1 MMKTNYGAYED
12 DILYM
17 FFDENWRDSGKK
29 DTEIVEEL
37 KEKER

>member
-1 MMKTNYGAYED
+1 MTKTKYGAYED

-17 FFDENWRDSGKK
+17 FFDENWRDPGQKN
-29 DTEIVEEL
+29 TEIVKEL